1 MKSAGFAIGL
11 IAILAATDASAIVG
25 GVEVAADDPGG
36 RATVIVSR
44 KDGSCSGLVYGESY
58 IITSAHCL
66 MNKDFTAPIA
76 PQDVTVTY
84 GRGLKQPDAVTR
96 HVTAL
101 TIHENFLKLFTN
113 ADEYVINSED
123 IALIHIDGT
132 HPSGVLGAEL
142 PTITN
147 DYVVC
152 CVPRARSWPL
162 VWMDVYGFGA
172 APKGELLHKLRVSAV
187 APDAVWKG
195 VDPKGFYRPRQL
207 ATEQIGTAGGPHG
220 ICHGDSGGPAFLVAR
235 TWSREAPADAIRLV
249 RGHPLAIGLV
259 TWGNNELKGE
269 SGVGCSDP
277 FYLVRLD
284 YYADWIRS
292 HTRQMP

>member
-11 IAILAATDASAIVG
+11 IATLAATAARAIVG

-44 KDGSCSGLVYGESY
+44 KDGSCTGLVYGESY
-58 IITSAHCL
+58 VITSAHCL
-66 MNKDFTAPIA
+66 INKDFTGTIA

-84 GRGLKQPDAVTR
+84 GRGLKQPDAADRRVTGL
-96 HVTAL
+96 V
-101 TIHENFLKLFTN
+101 IHENFLKLFTN
-113 ADEYVINSED
+113 TGEYIINSED
-123 IALIHIDGT
+123 IALIRIEGT
-132 HPSGVLGAEL
+132 HPSGALGAEL

-172 APKGELLHKLRVSAV
+172 APKGEMLHRLRASAV

-195 VDPKGFYRPRQL
+195 VDPKGLYRPRQL
-207 ATEQIGTAGGPHG
+207 GTEEIGLAGGPHG

-235 TWSREAPADAIRLV
+235 TWSREAPAEPIRLV

-259 TWGNNELKGE
+259 TWGNGDRT
-269 SGVGCSDP
+269 GAAATGCSDP
-277 FYLVRLD
+277 FFLVRLD

-292 HTRQMP
+292 RMRKMQ

>member
-1 MKSAGFAIGL
+1 MKSVGFAIGL
-11 IAILAATDASAIVG
+11 FAILAATDARAILG

-36 RATVIVSR
+36 RAAVIVTSR
-44 KDGSCSGLVYGESY
+44 HNACTGLVYGESY
-58 IITSAHCL
+58 VITNAHCL
-66 MNKDFTAPIA
+66 MNEDFSGTLA

-84 GRGLKQPDAVTR
+84 GRGLKLPGAVVR
-96 HVTAL
+96 RVTAL
-101 TIHENFLKLFTN
+101 AIHENFLKQFAAT
-113 ADEYVINSED
+113 DEYVINSED
-123 IALIHIDGT
+123 IALIRIEGA
-132 HPSGVLGAEL
+132 HPAGALGAEL

-172 APKGELLHKLRVSAV
+172 APKGEVLHKLRVSAV

-195 VDPKGFYRPRQL
+195 VDPKGLYRPRQL
-207 ATEQIGTAGGPHG
+207 GTEEIGSAGGPHG

-235 TWSREAPADAIRLV
+235 TWSRQAPGEPIHLV
-249 RGHPLAIGLV
+249 RDHPLAIGLV
-259 TWGNNELKGE
+259 TWGNNEIKGE
-269 SGVGCSDP
+269 SMVGCSDP

-284 YYADWIRS
+284 YYRDWVLSRM
-292 HTRQMP
+292 RQMP